1 MSLNSVITSAASL
14 QRLDGVAGVM
24 LFKGRN
30 TIHRQMPFSDT
41 RAENLRE
48 IILQML
54 DGYRQVRRKM
64 HQVFLEFD
72 GGSLLIVTQDE
83 VVMLFFLTSRAD
95 SDLAASAASVMLND
109 HAKVLNDASTEQQPA
124 PKLPADGIEE
134 LVVTSPRALS
144 QLTDKAETTVNQW
157 GAVRKCVEGVLG
169 KVMGRAQASN
179 MIQRTID
186 EANIPDPYR
195 LSTTEVRKLA
205 VKVIEQV
212 PNTSKRRQLL
222 VELDASMEHLKI

>member
-1 MSLNSVITSAASL
+1 
-14 QRLDGVAGVM
+14 
-24 LFKGRN
+24 
-30 TIHRQMPFSDT
+30 
-41 RAENLRE
+41 
-48 IILQML
+48 
-54 DGYRQVRRKM
+54 
-64 HQVFLEFD
+64 
-72 GGSLLIVTQDE
+72 
-83 VVMLFFLTSRAD
+83 
-95 SDLAASAASVMLND
+95 
-109 HAKVLNDASTEQQPA
+109 
-124 PKLPADGIEE
+124 
-134 LVVTSPRALS
+134 
-144 QLTDKAETTVNQW
+144 
-157 GAVRKCVEGVLG
+157 VEGVLG